1 MLAPKKPSNEIA
13 RLKALKSYGLLDTQ
27 PEEDYDNLTAMV
39 ADYCEAPISLV
50 TLLDEERNFLKSHH
64 GVPFNES
71 PRDISFCGH
80 AILDNNAIF
89 IIPDARKDERFKD
102 NPIVTEQGA
111 VFYAGV
117 PLIDPE
123 GFALGT
129 LCVFDVKPR
138 ELNDKQKQMLITLG
152 KQIVKLFILHKN
164 NNQLKIN
171 QESLKISNKRLKQ
184 FAGVVTHDLKSP
196 LANIT
201 SLSRMLKDEYKS
213 NFDFQGLEY
222 LDYIEESSEKLA
234 AYIEGM
240 LKYYKSDELTIVDK
254 QKVDIQDIFNELEGM
269 LFINEEEFEYPQ
281 ESLIININKPAVE
294 QVLMNLIGNSLK
306 YNNNKTPFVE
316 VTFKQRKQ
324 FYEFSVTDNGIG
336 IDIEK
341 QKIIFEL
348 FKTATDKDKYGK
360 KGSGIGL
367 ATVKKIVEELGGSI
381 NVVSEIGK
389 GTTFT
394 FTVAK

>member
-50 TLLDEERNFLKSHH
+50 TLLDEERNFLKSQH

>member
-1 MLAPKKPSNEIA
+1 MLTPKKPLNEKE
-13 RLKALKSYGLLDTQ
+13 RLKALKSYGLLDTK

-50 TLLDEERNFLKSHH
+50 TLLDEKRNFLKSHH

-201 SLSRMLKDEYKS
+201 SLSIMLKDDYKS
-213 NFDFQGLEY
+213 NFDLQGLEY

-234 AYIEGM
+234 TYIEGM

-254 QKVDIQDIFNELEGM
+254 QKVDIQEIFNELEGM
-269 LFINEEEFEYPQ
+269 LFINDEEFKYPKK
-281 ESLIININKPAVE
+281 SIIININKPAVE

-316 VTFKQRKQ
+316 VTFKQLKK
-324 FYEFSVTDNGIG
+324 FYEFSVVDNGIG
-336 IDIEK
+336 IDLEK

-367 ATVKKIVEELGGSI
+367 ATVKKIVEDLGGTI
-381 NVVSEIGK
+381 KVDSEIGK